1 MQKTNQLF
9 FREQLLLWNRTEN
22 DRDMPWK
29 GEKDPYKIWLS
40 EIILQQ
46 TRVDQGLAYYKR
58 FIKKYPDVK
67 SLAEAEDQAV
77 FKMWEGLGYYSRCR
91 NLLASARSIA
101 SDSGGEFPDT
111 YENILALKGVGAYT
125 ASAIASFAFGL
136 PHAVVD
142 GNVQRVL
149 ARFFGLEIPIDS
161 TAGKKIFA
169 ELAQQLLDKHDPAGY
184 NQAIMDF
191 GATVCKPQLPLC
203 VSCILK
209 EKCDALATG
218 NVASL
223 PVKKKKLQKKDRW
236 FYYVIAEYKTKIFV
250 RERTGKDIWQSL
262 HEFILMEEEREMPVE
277 QVVKKRLPSIFG
289 STAYSVESV
298 SQVYKQLLSHQT
310 IRAVFIRVKLKAL
323 PVMPGYQSLAGIET
337 GKLAFPRVI
346 NTYLEDEQRGNV
358 QLSVF

>member
-1 MQKTNQLF
+1 MIQKTNQLF

-46 TRVDQGLAYYKR
+46 TRVEQGLAYYER
-58 FIKKYPDVK
+58 FIKKYPDVV
-67 SLAEAEDQAV
+67 SLANADDQAV
-77 FKMWEGLGYYSRCR
+77 FKLWEGLGYYSRCR
-91 NLLASARSIA
+91 NLLASARTIA
-101 SDSGGEFPDT
+101 TNPGGKFPET
-111 YENILALKGVGAYT
+111 YENILQLKGVGAYT

-149 ARFFGLEIPIDS
+149 ARFFGLETPIDS

-191 GATVCKPQLPLC
+191 GAMVCKPQLPLC
-203 VSCILK
+203 VSCVLK

-223 PVKKKKLQKKDRW
+223 PVKEKKLQKKDRW
-236 FYYVIAEYKTKIFV
+236 FYYIIAEHKKKIFV
-250 RERTGKDIWQSL
+250 RERMGKDIWQSL
-262 HEFILMEEEREMPVE
+262 HEFILVEEDHNATPEWVVE
-277 QVVKKRLPSIFG
+277 KRLPSIFG
-289 STAYSVESV
+289 ETPYSVENISP
-298 SQVYKQLLSHQT
+298 VYKQLLSHQT
-310 IRAVFIRVKLKAL
+310 IRAVFIRVKLENSPEL
-323 PVMPGYQSLAGIET
+323 PEYRLLTEKEVKELP
-337 GKLAFPRVI
+337 FPRVI
-346 NTYLEDEQRGNV
+346 NTYLQPDPGG
-358 QLSVF
+358 F